1 MTKCSTA
8 ARFRST
14 CSIPAPTSGSRNR
27 RRTSKARGNGERL
40 RCAIFN
46 ISYCS
51 SALFQGMATSA
62 EGSKP
67 AVKVFV
73 ATTVML
79 TFISF
84 WRASAIVLADL
95 ASSAYYAGGD
105 AEKVIG
111 KSAPWFILGVMLF
124 SYAVR
129 ALYIESSSMF
139 VRGGV
144 YRVVKEAMGGTL
156 AKFSVSALLF
166 DYVLTGPI
174 SAVSAGQ
181 YLAGFIKDMGDYF
194 HRPLHFSD
202 DHFAAGL
209 AVLVVFYFWW
219 KNTQGMHESS
229 QKALQIMI
237 ITTVMVVILIIW
249 CTITVLRAPIQLPP
263 SPLQPGVIPL
273 NKESLGWLN
282 GTWFAHLTWIILFV
296 GFGHSVLAMSGEET
310 LAQVNREIEHPKLKN
325 LEKTGLVIFV
335 YSLLFTSLVSVFAV
349 MMIPDKV
356 RPDYFANLIG
366 GIAMYLAGP
375 IVLKLLFHGFVVV
388 VGVLILAGAQ
398 NTSIVG
404 ANGVLNRVAEDGVL
418 TDWFQKPQPKY
429 GTSYRI
435 INMIVGMQLLTIILS
450 KGNVYVL
457 AGLYA
462 FGVIWSFALK
472 SLAVLVLRYT
482 EPENRQWKVPGNVH
496 VGGKE
501 VPLGLILISAVLLIT
516 ALVNLFTKSEATI
529 AGVTFSAV
537 FFALFTYSEHRVA
550 KERHGKP
557 ENLDQFRVYG
567 NQELGSGALGVRP
580 GNILV
585 AVRDPR
591 NLYYLRDVLRN
602 TDTNRQDVVVMT
614 ARLYH
619 REHSFSGSAVVEA
632 SQVFDHYEQELFT
645 AAVAVAEKEGKPV
658 SLLVVPATDVFEAI
672 IVTAQRLD
680 ASRIVCGFSNKLTP
694 DEQAKSLGD
703 AWERLPEP
711 RPRLILE
718 IHEPNGKIH
727 EYPLGPHAPRMRTQD
742 LELMHKVWLDITSD
756 PKYCGAHHYHIV
768 AVALEELRRELN
780 SDQRSEILQ
789 KLLDEMH
796 RDEAP
801 GRG

>member
-1 MTKCSTA
+1 
-8 ARFRST
+8 
-14 CSIPAPTSGSRNR
+14 
-27 RRTSKARGNGERL
+27 
-40 RCAIFN
+40 
-46 ISYCS
+46 
-51 SALFQGMATSA
+51 MATSA
-62 EGSKP
+62 EGTKP

-84 WRASAIVLADL
+84 WRASAIVLSDL

-111 KSAPWFILGVMLF
+111 KSAPWFILAVMLF

-181 YLAGFIKDMGDYF
+181 YLAGFIKDIGVYL
-194 HRPLHFSD
+194 HRPLNFSD

-209 AVLVVFYFWW
+209 AVIVVIYFWW
-219 KNTQGMHESS
+219 KNTQGIHESS

-325 LEKTGLVIFV
+325 LEKTGLVIFL
-335 YSLLFTSLVSVFAV
+335 YSLLFTSLVSFFAV
-349 MMIPDKV
+349 MIIPDSV
-356 RPDYFANLIG
+356 RPNFFANLIG
-366 GIAMYLAGP
+366 GIAMYLVGP
-375 IVLKLLFHGFVVV
+375 TSVKLLFHGFVVL

-418 TDWFQKPQPKY
+418 TSWFQKPHNRY

-435 INMIVGMQLLTIILS
+435 INLIVGMQLLTIFLS
-450 KGNVYVL
+450 LGNVYVL
-457 AGLYA
+457 AALYA
-462 FGVIWSFALK
+462 FGVIWSFAMK
-472 SLAVLVLRYT
+472 SMAVLVLRFT
-482 EPENRQWKVPGNVH
+482 EPGNREWKVPGNIH
-496 VGGKE
+496 IGKTEIPVG
-501 VPLGLILISAVLLIT
+501 LAAISAVLFIT
-516 ALVNLFTKSEATI
+516 AVVNLFTKYEATI
-529 AGVTFSAV
+529 AGLIFSAA
-537 FFALFTYSEHRVA
+537 FFTIFTVSERHVA

-557 ENLDQFRVYG
+557 EQLDQFRVYG
-567 NQELGSGALGVRP
+567 NQELGSGAMGVRA
-580 GNILV
+580 GNVLV

-591 NLYYLRDVLRN
+591 NLYYLRHILSHTN
-602 TDTNRQDVVVMT
+602 TNKQDVVVMS

-619 REHSFSGSAVVEA
+619 REHSFSGSTVFDAT
-632 SQVFDHYEQELFT
+632 QVFDHYEQELFT
-645 AAVAVAEKEGKPV
+645 AAVAVAEKEGKPIH
-658 SLLVVPATDVFEAI
+658 LLVVPATDVFEAI
-672 IVTAQRLD
+672 MVTAQRLD
-680 ASRIVCGFSNKLTP
+680 SSRVVCGLSNKLTS
-694 DEQAKSLGD
+694 DEQAKLTGD

-711 RPRLILE
+711 RPRLTLE
-718 IHEPNGKIH
+718 VCAPDGTVR
-727 EYPLGPHAPRMRTQD
+727 EYSLGPHSPRMRPQD
-742 LELMHKVWLDITSD
+742 VELMHKLWLDITAD
-756 PKYCGAHHYHIV
+756 PKFAGAHHYHIM
-768 AVALEELRRELN
+768 ALALEELKRELTTE
-780 SDQRSEILQ
+780 QRAQLLQ
-789 KLLDEMH
+789 KLHDDMN
-796 RDEAP
+796 P
-801 GRG
+801 PNPK

>member
-1 MTKCSTA
+1 
-8 ARFRST
+8 
-14 CSIPAPTSGSRNR
+14 
-27 RRTSKARGNGERL
+27 
-40 RCAIFN
+40 
-46 ISYCS
+46 
-51 SALFQGMATSA
+51 MATSL

-67 AVKVFV
+67 AIKVFV

-84 WRASAIVLADL
+84 WRASAIVLSDL

-181 YLAGFIKDMGDYF
+181 YLAGFIKDMGLYL

-209 AVLVVFYFWW
+209 GVIVVAYFWW

-229 QKALQIMI
+229 QKALQIMV
-237 ITTVMVVILIIW
+237 ITTVMVVILLVW

-263 SPLQPGVIPL
+263 NPLHAGVIPL

-282 GTWFAHLTWIILFV
+282 GTWFGHITWIILFV

-325 LEKTGLVIFV
+325 LEKTGLVIFI
-335 YSLLFTSLVSVFAV
+335 YSLLFTSLVSFFAV
-349 MMIPDKV
+349 MIIPDKV

-375 IVLKLLFHGFVVV
+375 QSLKLLFHAFVVL

-418 TDWFQKPQPKY
+418 TSWFQKPHHRF

-435 INMIVGMQLLTIILS
+435 INLIVGLQLLTIVLS
-450 KGNVYVL
+450 LGNVYVL
-457 AGLYA
+457 AALYA
-462 FGVIWSFALK
+462 FGVIWSFAMK
-472 SLAVLVLRYT
+472 SIAVLVLRFT
-482 EPENRQWKVPGNVH
+482 EPGNRAWKVPGNLH
-496 VGGKE
+496 IGKTE
-501 VPLGLILISAVLLIT
+501 VPVGLILISAVLLIT
-516 ALVNLFTKSEATI
+516 AVVNLFTKYEATI
-529 AGVTFSAV
+529 AGVIFSGV
-537 FFALFTYSEHRVA
+537 FFTIFTLSERHVA
-550 KERHGKP
+550 RERHGKP
-557 ENLDQFRVYG
+557 EQLDQFRVYG
-567 NQELGSGALGVRP
+567 NQELGSGAMGVRP

-591 NLYYLRDVLRN
+591 NLYYLRQVLAH
-602 TDTNRQDVVVMT
+602 TNVGKQDVVVMS

-619 REHSFSGSAVVEA
+619 REPRFGGGSVMEA

-645 AAVAVAEKEGKPV
+645 AAVAVAEKEGKPI

-672 IVTAQRLD
+672 MVTAQRLD
-680 ASRIVCGFSNKLTP
+680 STRVICGLSNKLSA
-694 DEQAKSLGD
+694 DEQAKLTGD
-703 AWERLPEP
+703 AWERMPDP
-711 RPRLILE
+711 RPRLTLE
-718 IHEPNGKIH
+718 VCAPDGTVR
-727 EYPLGPHAPRMRTQD
+727 EYAIGPHNPRLRPQD
-742 LELMHKVWLDITSD
+742 VELMHKLWLDITTD
-756 PKYCGAHHYHIV
+756 PKYAGAHHYHIV
-768 AVALEELRRELN
+768 ALALEELRREM
-780 SDQRSEILQ
+780 STEQRAELLQ
-789 KLLDEMH
+789 KLQEEM
-796 RDEAP
+796 RRSEP
-801 GRG
+801 N

>member
-1 MTKCSTA
+1 
-8 ARFRST
+8 
-14 CSIPAPTSGSRNR
+14 
-27 RRTSKARGNGERL
+27 
-40 RCAIFN
+40 
-46 ISYCS
+46 
-51 SALFQGMATSA
+51 MATPA
-62 EGSKP
+62 GSKP
-67 AVKVFV
+67 AIKVFV

-84 WRASAIVLADL
+84 WRASAIVLSDL

-181 YLAGFIKDMGDYF
+181 YLAGFIKDIGVYL
-194 HRPLHFSD
+194 HRPLNFSD

-209 AVLVVFYFWW
+209 GVIVVLYFWW

-229 QKALQIMI
+229 QKALQIMA
-237 ITTVMVVILIIW
+237 ITTVMVVILLIW

-263 SPLQPGVIPL
+263 NPLHAGVIPL
-273 NKESLGWLN
+273 NKESLGWLP
-282 GTWFAHLTWIILFV
+282 TWLGHITWIILFV

-325 LEKTGLVIFV
+325 LEKTGLVIFI
-335 YSLLFTSLVSVFAV
+335 YSLLFTSLVSFFAV
-349 MMIPDKV
+349 MIIPDKV

-366 GIAMYLAGP
+366 GIAMYLVGP
-375 IVLKLLFHGFVVV
+375 TSLKLLFHGFVVL

-418 TDWFQKPQPKY
+418 TSWFQKPHDRF

-435 INMIVGMQLLTIILS
+435 INLIVGLQLLTIVLS
-450 KGNVYVL
+450 RGNVYLL
-457 AGLYA
+457 AALYA
-462 FGVIWSFALK
+462 FGVIWSFAMK
-472 SLAVLVLRYT
+472 SIAVLVLRFT
-482 EPENRQWKVPGNVH
+482 EPGNRAWKVPGNLH
-496 VGGKE
+496 IGKTE
-501 VPLGLILISAVLLIT
+501 IPVGLILISAVLLIT
-516 ALVNLFTKSEATI
+516 AVVNLFTKYEATI
-529 AGVTFSAV
+529 AGVIFSGV
-537 FFALFTYSEHRVA
+537 FFTIFTVSERHVT

-557 ENLDQFRVYG
+557 EQLDQFRVYG
-567 NQELGSGALGVRP
+567 DQELGSGAMGVRP

-591 NLYYLRDVLRN
+591 NLYYLRHILGH
-602 TDTNRQDVVVMT
+602 TDTTKQDVVVMS

-619 REHSFSGSAVVEA
+619 REHSFSGSAVMEA
-632 SQVFDHYEQELFT
+632 AQVFDHYEQELFT
-645 AAVAVAEKEGKPV
+645 AAVAVAEKEGKPI

-672 IVTAQRLD
+672 MVTAQRLD
-680 ASRIVCGFSNKLTP
+680 SSRVICGLSNKLTS
-694 DEQAKSLGD
+694 DEQAKLTGD
-703 AWERLPEP
+703 AWERMPEP
-711 RPRLILE
+711 RPRLTLE
-718 IHEPNGKIH
+718 VCAPDGAVR
-727 EYPLGPHAPRMRTQD
+727 EYAIGPHNPRLRPQD
-742 LELMHKVWLDITSD
+742 VELMHKLWLNITTD
-756 PKYCGAHHYHIV
+756 PKFAGAHHYHIV
-768 AVALEELRRELN
+768 ALALEELQREL
-780 SDQRSEILQ
+780 STDQRAELLQ
-789 KLLDEMH
+789 KLLEEMNR
-796 RDEAP
+796 RDGGGSASSN
-801 GRG
+801 

>member
-1 MTKCSTA
+1 MATS
-8 ARFRST
+8 
-14 CSIPAPTSGSRNR
+14 SGSR
-27 RRTSKARGNGERL
+27 
-40 RCAIFN
+40 
-46 ISYCS
+46 
-51 SALFQGMATSA
+51 
-62 EGSKP
+62 P

-84 WRASAIVLADL
+84 WRASAIVLSDL

-111 KSAPWFILGVMLF
+111 KSAPWFILAVMLF

-181 YLAGFIKDMGDYF
+181 YMAGFIKDMGLYF
-194 HRPLHFSD
+194 HRPLNFSD

-209 AVLVVFYFWW
+209 AVIVVIYFWW
-219 KNTQGMHESS
+219 KNTQGIHESS
-229 QKALQIMI
+229 QKALQIMV
-237 ITTVMVVILIIW
+237 ITTVMVVILILW
-249 CTITVLRAPIQLPP
+249 CTVTVLRAPVQLPP
-263 SPLQPGVIPL
+263 SPFHGAGAIPL
-273 NKESLGWLN
+273 NKDSLGWLN
-282 GTWFAHLTWIILFV
+282 GTFFSHLTFIILFV

-325 LEKTGLVIFV
+325 LEKTGLVIFI
-335 YSLLFTSLVSVFAV
+335 YSLLFTSLVSFFAV
-349 MMIPDKV
+349 MIIPDSV

-366 GIAMYLAGP
+366 GIAMYLVGP
-375 IVLKLLFHGFVVV
+375 TSIKLLFHGFVVL

-418 TDWFQKPQPKY
+418 TSWFQKPHHRY

-435 INMIVGMQLLTIILS
+435 INLIVGMQLLTIVLS
-450 KGNVYVL
+450 RGDVYQL
-457 AGLYA
+457 AALYA
-462 FGVIWSFALK
+462 FGVIWSFTMK
-472 SLAVLVLRYT
+472 SLAVLVLRFT
-482 EPENRQWKVPGNVH
+482 EPGNRQWKVPGNLH
-496 VGGKE
+496 IGKTE
-501 VPLGLILISAVLLIT
+501 IPLGLIVISAVLFMT
-516 ALVNLFTKSEATI
+516 AIVNLFTKYQATI
-529 AGVTFSAV
+529 AGVVFSVV
-537 FFALFTYSEHRVA
+537 FFTIFTLSEHHVA

-557 ENLDQFRVYG
+557 EQLDQFRVYG
-567 NQELGSGALGVRP
+567 NQELGSGAMGVRP

-591 NLYYLRDVLRN
+591 NLYYLRHVLGH
-602 TDTNRQDVVVMT
+602 THTGKQDVVVMS

-619 REHSFSGSAVVEA
+619 REHSFSGSTVFEA

-645 AAVAVAEKEGKPV
+645 AAVAVAEKEGKPI

-672 IVTAQRLD
+672 MVTAQRLES
-680 ASRIVCGFSNKLTP
+680 SRVICGLSNKLTA
-694 DEQAKSLGD
+694 DEQAKLTGD
-703 AWERLPEP
+703 AWERMPEP
-711 RPRLILE
+711 RPRLTLE
-718 IHEPNGKIH
+718 VCAPDGTVREFA
-727 EYPLGPHAPRMRTQD
+727 LGPHTPRLRPQD
-742 LELMHKVWLDITSD
+742 VELMHKLWLNITADS
-756 PKYCGAHHYHIV
+756 KFAGAHHYHIV
-768 AVALEELRRELN
+768 ALALEELQREL
-780 SDQRSEILQ
+780 STEQRAQLLAKLQ
-789 KLLDEMH
+789 QEMGQTK
-796 RDEAP
+796 DEAEP
-801 GRG
+801 ADPD

>member
-1 MTKCSTA
+1 
-8 ARFRST
+8 
-14 CSIPAPTSGSRNR
+14 
-27 RRTSKARGNGERL
+27 
-40 RCAIFN
+40 
-46 ISYCS
+46 
-51 SALFQGMATSA
+51 MATSA
-62 EGSKP
+62 GSKP
-67 AVKVFV
+67 AIRVFV

-84 WRASAIVLADL
+84 WRASAIVLSDL

-124 SYAVR
+124 SYCVR

-181 YLAGFIKDMGDYF
+181 YMAGFIKDMGLYL

-209 AVLVVFYFWW
+209 AVIVVLYFWW

-229 QKALQIMI
+229 QKALQIMA

-249 CTITVLRAPIQLPP
+249 CTITVLRAPVQLPP
-263 SPLQPGVIPL
+263 SPLHAGVVPL
-273 NKESLGWLN
+273 NKESLGWLDT
-282 GTWFAHLTWIILFV
+282 TWFRHLPLGILTTLIVFV

-325 LEKTGLVIFV
+325 LEKTGLVIFI
-335 YSLLFTSLVSVFAV
+335 YSLLFTSLVSFFAV
-349 MMIPDKV
+349 MIIPDKV

-366 GIAMYLAGP
+366 GIAMYLVGP
-375 IVLKLLFHGFVVV
+375 ESLRLLFHGFVVL

-418 TDWFQKPQPKY
+418 TSWFQKPHHRF

-435 INMIVGMQLLTIILS
+435 INLIVGLQVLTIVLS
-450 KGNVYVL
+450 RGNVYML
-457 AGLYA
+457 AALYA
-462 FGVIWSFALK
+462 FGVIWSFAMK
-472 SLAVLVLRYT
+472 SIAVLVLRFT
-482 EPENRQWKVPGNVH
+482 EPGNREWKVPGNLH
-496 VGGKE
+496 FGKIE
-501 VPLGLILISAVLLIT
+501 VPVGLILISAVLLIT
-516 ALVNLFTKSEATI
+516 AFVNLFTKYQATI
-529 AGVTFSAV
+529 AGVIFSAV
-537 FFALFTYSEHRVA
+537 FFTIFTLSEHHVA
-550 KERHGKP
+550 RERHGKP
-557 ENLDQFRVYG
+557 EQLDQFRVYG
-567 NQELGSGALGVRP
+567 NQELGSGAMGVRE

-591 NLYYLRDVLRN
+591 NLYYLRQVLAHTN
-602 TDTNRQDVVVMT
+602 TAKQDVVVMS

-619 REHSFSGSAVVEA
+619 REHSFSGSSVMEA

-645 AAVAVAEKEGKPV
+645 AAVAVAEKEGKPI

-672 IVTAQRLD
+672 MVTAQRLD
-680 ASRIVCGFSNKLTP
+680 SARVVCGLSNKLTA
-694 DEQAKSLGD
+694 DEQAKLTGD
-703 AWERLPEP
+703 AWERMPEP
-711 RPRLILE
+711 RPRLCLE
-718 IHEPNGKIH
+718 VAAPDGTVR
-727 EYPLGPHAPRMRTQD
+727 EYTIGPHTPRLRPQD
-742 LELMHKVWLDITSD
+742 VELMHKLWLNITTD
-756 PKYCGAHHYHIV
+756 PKFAGAHHYHIV
-768 AVALEELRRELN
+768 ALALEELQREL
-780 SDQRSEILQ
+780 STEQRTQLLQ
-789 KLLDEMH
+789 KLLEEMN
-796 RDEAP
+796 RTGEERCP
-801 GRG
+801 PN

>member
-1 MTKCSTA
+1 
-8 ARFRST
+8 
-14 CSIPAPTSGSRNR
+14 
-27 RRTSKARGNGERL
+27 
-40 RCAIFN
+40 
-46 ISYCS
+46 
-51 SALFQGMATSA
+51 MATSV

-67 AVKVFV
+67 VIKVFV

-84 WRASAIVLADL
+84 WRASAIVLSDL

-111 KSAPWFILGVMLF
+111 KSAPWFILAVMLF

-181 YLAGFIKDMGDYF
+181 YLAGFIKDMGVYM

-209 AVLVVFYFWW
+209 AVIVVAYFWW

-229 QKALQIMI
+229 QKALQIMA
-237 ITTVMVVILIIW
+237 ITTVMVVILLIW

-263 SPLQPGVIPL
+263 NPLHAGVVPL

-282 GTWFAHLTWIILFV
+282 GTWFGHITWIILFV

-325 LEKTGLVIFV
+325 LEKTGLVIFI
-335 YSLLFTSLVSVFAV
+335 YSLLFTSLVSFFAV
-349 MMIPDKV
+349 MIIPDKV

-375 IVLKLLFHGFVVV
+375 ESLKLLFHGFVVL

-418 TDWFQKPQPKY
+418 TSWFQKPHNRY

-435 INMIVGMQLLTIILS
+435 INLIVGMQLLVIFLS
-450 KGNVYVL
+450 LGNVYVL
-457 AGLYA
+457 AALYA
-462 FGVIWSFALK
+462 FGVIWSFAMK
-472 SLAVLVLRYT
+472 SIAVLVLRFT
-482 EPENRQWKVPGNVH
+482 EPGNRAWKVPGNLH
-496 VGGKE
+496 IGKTE
-501 VPLGLILISAVLLIT
+501 IPVGLILISAVLLVT
-516 ALVNLFTKSEATI
+516 AVVNLFTKYEATI
-529 AGVTFSAV
+529 AGLIFSAV
-537 FFALFTYSEHRVA
+537 FFTIFTISERHVA

-557 ENLDQFRVYG
+557 EQLDQFRVYG
-567 NQELGSGALGVRP
+567 NQELGSGAMGVRP

-591 NLYYLRDVLRN
+591 NLYYLRQVLAH
-602 TDTNRQDVVVMT
+602 TVTSKQDVIVMS

-619 REHSFSGSAVVEA
+619 REHSFSGSAVLEA

-645 AAVAVAEKEGKPV
+645 AAVAVAEKEGKPI

-672 IVTAQRLD
+672 MVTAQRLD
-680 ASRIVCGFSNKLTP
+680 SARVICGLSNKLTA
-694 DEQAKSLGD
+694 DEQAKLTGD
-703 AWERLPEP
+703 AWERMPEP
-711 RPRLILE
+711 RPRLCLE
-718 IHEPNGKIH
+718 VAAPDGTVR
-727 EYPLGPHAPRMRTQD
+727 EYMIGPHNPRLRPQD
-742 LELMHKVWLDITSD
+742 VELMHKLWLDITTD
-756 PKYCGAHHYHIV
+756 PKYAGAHHYHIV
-768 AVALEELRRELN
+768 ALALEELQREL
-780 SDQRSEILQ
+780 STEQRAQLLQ
-789 KLLDEMH
+789 KLQEEMG
-796 RDEAP
+796 RSAP
-801 GRG
+801 N

>member
-1 MTKCSTA
+1 M
-8 ARFRST
+8 
-14 CSIPAPTSGSRNR
+14 
-27 RRTSKARGNGERL
+27 
-40 RCAIFN
+40 AI
-46 ISYCS
+46 SV
-51 SALFQGMATSA
+51 

-84 WRASAIVLADL
+84 WRASAIVLSDL

-181 YLAGFIKDMGDYF
+181 YLAGFIKDIGVYL
-194 HRPLHFSD
+194 HRPLNFSD
-202 DHFAAGL
+202 DHFAAVL
-209 AVLVVFYFWW
+209 AAIVVVYFWW
-219 KNTQGMHESS
+219 KNTQGIHESS
-229 QKALQIMI
+229 ERALQIMI
-237 ITTVMVVILIIW
+237 ITTVMVVILILW
-249 CTITVLRAPIQLPP
+249 CTVAVLRAPVQLPP
-263 SPLQPGVIPL
+263 SPFSPAGAVPL

-282 GTWFAHLTWIILFV
+282 GTFFAHMTWIILFV

-325 LEKTGLVIFV
+325 LEKTGLVIFI
-335 YSLLFTSLVSVFAV
+335 YSLLFTSLVSFFAV
-349 MMIPDKV
+349 MIIPDSV
-356 RPDYFANLIG
+356 RPNYFANLIG
-366 GIAMYLAGP
+366 GIAMYLPGREVP
-375 IVLKLLFHGFVVV
+375 KLLFHGFVVL

-418 TDWFQKPQPKY
+418 TSWFQKPHHRF

-435 INMIVGMQLLTIILS
+435 INLIVGMQLLTIILS
-450 KGNVYVL
+450 LGNVYVL
-457 AGLYA
+457 AALYA
-462 FGVIWSFALK
+462 FGVIWSFAMK
-472 SLAVLVLRYT
+472 SLAVLVLRFT
-482 EPENRQWKVPGNVH
+482 EPGNREWKVPGNLH
-496 VGGKE
+496 IGKTE
-501 VPLGLILISAVLLIT
+501 IPLGLVAISGVLFVTAV
-516 ALVNLFTKSEATI
+516 VNLFTKYEATI
-529 AGVTFSAV
+529 AGVIFSA
-537 FFALFTYSEHRVA
+537 FFFTIFTVSERHVA

-557 ENLDQFRVYG
+557 EQLDQFRVYG
-567 NQELGSGALGVRP
+567 NQELGSGAMGVRP

-591 NLYYLRDVLRN
+591 NLYYLRHILSHTN
-602 TDTNRQDVVVMT
+602 TMKQDVVVMS

-619 REHSFSGSAVVEA
+619 REHTFSGSTVFEA

-645 AAVAVAEKEGKPV
+645 AAVAVAEKEGKPI

-672 IVTAQRLD
+672 MVTAQRLD
-680 ASRIVCGFSNKLTP
+680 SSRVICGLSNKLTA
-694 DEQAKSLGD
+694 DEQAKLTGD
-703 AWERLPEP
+703 AWERMPEP
-711 RPRLILE
+711 RPRLTLE
-718 IHEPNGKIH
+718 VCAPDGTVR
-727 EYPLGPHAPRMRTQD
+727 EYALGPHTPRMRPQD
-742 LELMHKVWLDITSD
+742 VELMHRLWLDITAD
-756 PKYCGAHHYHIV
+756 PKYAGAHHYHIV
-768 AVALEELRRELN
+768 ALALEELKRELN
-780 SDQRSEILQ
+780 SEERAQLLQ
-789 KLLDEMH
+789 KLQEEMN
-796 RDEAP
+796 RP
-801 GRG
+801 SPQ

>member
-1 MTKCSTA
+1 M
-8 ARFRST
+8 
-14 CSIPAPTSGSRNR
+14 
-27 RRTSKARGNGERL
+27 
-40 RCAIFN
+40 AI
-46 ISYCS
+46 SVDS
-51 SALFQGMATSA
+51 
-62 EGSKP
+62 SKP
-67 AVKVFV
+67 VVKVFV

-84 WRASAIVLADL
+84 WRASAIVLSDL

-111 KSAPWFILGVMLF
+111 KSAPWFILAVMLF

-129 ALYIESSSMF
+129 ALYIESSAMF

-144 YRVVKEAMGGTL
+144 YRVVKEAMGGGL

-181 YLAGFIKDMGDYF
+181 YLAGFIKDMGVYF
-194 HRPLHFSD
+194 HRPLYFSD
-202 DHFAAGL
+202 NHFAAGL
-209 AVLVVFYFWW
+209 ALVIVVFFWW
-219 KNTQGMHESS
+219 KNTQGIHESS
-229 QKALQIMI
+229 KKALQIMA

-249 CTITVLRAPIQLPP
+249 CAITVLRAPVLQLPP

-273 NKESLGWLN
+273 NRESLGWLY
-282 GTWFAHLTWIILFV
+282 GTWLSHLTWIILFV

-325 LEKTGLVIFV
+325 LQKTGMVIFI
-335 YSLLFTSLVSVFAV
+335 YSLLFTSLVSFFAV
-349 MMIPDKV
+349 MIIPDNI
-356 RPDYFANLIG
+356 RPQYFGNLIG
-366 GIAMYLAGP
+366 GISVFLVGPDWAKLA
-375 IVLKLLFHGFVVV
+375 FHGFVVL

-418 TDWFQKPQPKY
+418 TPALQKPHPRF

-435 INMIVGMQLLTIILS
+435 INLIVGLQLLTIVLTR
-450 KGNVYVL
+450 GNVFTL

-462 FGVIWSFALK
+462 FGVIWSFAMMA
-472 SLAVLVLRYT
+472 LAVLVLRYT
-482 EPENRQWKVPGNVH
+482 EPAKREWKVPGNIH
-496 VGGKE
+496 IGKRE
-501 VPLGLILISAVLLIT
+501 VPLGVLIVSAVLFTT
-516 ALVNLFTKSEATI
+516 AIVNLLTKREATI
-529 AGVTFSAV
+529 GGVAFSLL
-537 FFALFTYSEHRVA
+537 FFVIFTYSERRVA
-550 KERHGKP
+550 EERQGRV

-567 NQELGSGALGVRP
+567 NQELGSGAMGVRE

-591 NLYYLRDVLRN
+591 NLYYLRQVLAH
-602 TDTNRQDVVVMT
+602 TDTNKQDVVVMS

-619 REHSFSGSAVVEA
+619 REHSFSGSSVMEA

-645 AAVAVAEKEGKPV
+645 AAVAVAEKEGKPI

-672 IVTAQRLD
+672 MVTAQRLG
-680 ASRIVCGFSNKLTP
+680 STRVICGLSNKLTA
-694 DEQAKSLGD
+694 DEQAKFTGD

-711 RPRLILE
+711 RPRLCLE
-718 IHEPNGKIH
+718 VCAPDGTVR
-727 EYPLGPHAPRMRTQD
+727 EYTIGPHTPRMRPQD
-742 LELMHKVWLDITSD
+742 VELMHQLWLNITKD
-756 PKYCGAHHYHIV
+756 PKFAGAHHYHIV
-768 AVALEELRRELN
+768 ALALEELQREL
-780 SDQRSEILQ
+780 STEQRAQLLQ
-789 KLLDEMH
+789 KLQEEMNR
-796 RDEAP
+796 RD
-801 GRG
+801 G